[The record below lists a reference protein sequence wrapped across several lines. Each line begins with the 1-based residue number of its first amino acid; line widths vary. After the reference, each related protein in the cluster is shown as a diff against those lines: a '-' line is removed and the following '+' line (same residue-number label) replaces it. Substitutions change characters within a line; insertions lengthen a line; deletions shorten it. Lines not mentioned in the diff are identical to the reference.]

1 MSGLQF
7 YKLDLH
13 THTPASKC
21 YLHKDQTPE
30 QIVQAAIE
38 QGLAGIAVTDHN
50 TAEWVDQMKA
60 AAQDSGLVV
69 FPGVEISMSEGYHL
83 AALFD
88 PSVDQ
93 KHVENFL
100 GAIKIKSAEYGK
112 SDALCKES
120 VYAVIEQIHELGGLA
135 VLAHIDAPKGAFFEL
150 SKLKDDGKVGVPVN
164 CRDLFNQAKYDAV
177 EIVNDGYP
185 EGYDEKHHIQRF
197 PAYYQASDNP
207 DPDQPTKH
215 SIAGLGKLHSWFNIE
230 QVNLEG
236 LRQAFND
243 PDARICLKDCYQQ
256 VGYQRIVRMGI
267 GKSGFLRSQAF
278 EFHQGLNSIIGG
290 KGVGKSLAIEFL
302 RFALHQPP
310 EDPKLHEDHVK
321 KLEKRLE
328 IGNTVE
334 VVYEQADGVQYH
346 IERQLLDVRKDKHLE
361 THQTCTNV
369 GSGEEYKG
377 DIPAM
382 FPILAYSQTEVIKIA
397 ENKNAQLQLI
407 DRFIDPRSHEQEI
420 AGIRAKLAENDIRLA
435 SAIQARDRMGSIQV
449 EIDTLHAKIRA
460 LRKSLENPIFNVF
473 EKAEIKKATFD
484 ARYEYVS
491 GLIDEIRDEIQII
504 KEDKLDKLPDDLGGD
519 AELKQAQKTAEEA
532 QGRTI
537 KALEAI
543 MKDLGKYKAQISDVI
558 MVWMPEFDKL
568 SAEYQKLLEEI
579 GGDRKAKERER
590 KKLEKQKAEYDKEAG
605 DLKKMLKDLPT
616 ILDRR
621 EKLLDDL
628 ERAHRRYY
636 EARKTKYE
644 QLTELSD
651 GKLQVEL
658 EHAADRSSFEEKL
671 VDLLKGGS
679 NAPSVSDRRKIAQNV
694 QPRRFVQLILDRNVL
709 HLKNEAELSETW
721 AERTIEKLWSS
732 DDFTEVLA
740 LQHNAYPTDVPTIR
754 FRKEGRV
761 YGELNELSVGQ
772 KCTALLII
780 ALCDGTMP
788 VVIDQPE
795 DALDI
800 ASVWEDVAKKLRRGK
815 DHRQFILTTHNSSV
829 AVGGDSDQFIVL
841 KAGAESGKIFHVG
854 AIDSQDVR
862 ESVIDHLEGGK
873 EPYKLRAGKYN
884 I

>member
-1 MSGLQF
+1 MPGLKF
-7 YKLDLH
+7 FKLDLH
-13 THTPASKC
+13 THTPASRC
-21 YLHKDQTPE
+21 YLHKEQTAA
-30 QIVQAAIE
+30 QIVQAALD

-50 TAEWVDQMKA
+50 TAEWVDQMKT
-60 AAQDSGLVV
+60 AAQDLGLIV

-83 AALFD
+83 VAIFD

-100 GAIKIKSAEYGK
+100 GAIKIKSSEYGK

-120 VYAVIEQIHELGGLA
+120 VYTVIDQIHTSGGQA

-150 SKLKDDGKVGVPVN
+150 AKKKDDGKVGVPVN
-164 CRDLFNQAKYDAV
+164 CRDLFNQAKYDAIEV
-177 EIVNDGYP
+177 VGGGYP
-185 EGYDEKHHIQRF
+185 EGYDEQHHIENF
-197 PAYYQASDNP
+197 PAYYQASDNL
-207 DPDQPTKH
+207 DPEQPTKH

-243 PDARICLKDCYQQ
+243 PSARICLTDCYHK
-256 VGYQRIVRMGI
+256 VGYPRIVNLKVGN
-267 GKSGFLRSQAF
+267 SGFLRNQGF
-278 EFHQGLNSIIGG
+278 DFHPGLNSIIGG
-290 KGVGKSLAIEFL
+290 KGVGKSLAVEFL
-302 RFALHQPP
+302 RFGLQQPP
-310 EDPKLHEDHVK
+310 EDPNLHEDHVK

-328 IGNTVE
+328 VGNSVE
-334 VVYEQADGVQYH
+334 IVYEQADGTQYKL
-346 IERQLLDVRKDKHLE
+346 ERQILNIRKGKID
-361 THQTCTNV
+361 THQTCANLTT
-369 GSGEEYKG
+369 GEEYNG
-377 DIPAM
+377 NIPTM
-382 FPILAYSQTEVIKIA
+382 FPILAYSQTEVIKIT
-397 ENKNAQLQLI
+397 ESKDAQLQLI
-407 DRFIDPRSHEQEI
+407 DRFIDPRPHEQEI
-420 AGIRAKLAENDIRLA
+420 DKIQARLAENDIRLA
-435 SAIQARDRMGSIQV
+435 SAIQARDRMASVQV
-449 EIDTLHAKIRA
+449 EIDTLKARIGTLK
-460 LRKSLENPIFNVF
+460 KSLENPIFTAY
-473 EKAEIKKATFD
+473 EKSEAKKAALD
-484 ARYEYVS
+484 ARYTYIS
-491 GLIDEIRDEIQII
+491 GLIDEIKNEIKSI
-504 KEDKLDKLPDDLGGD
+504 KDNKLDSLPDEYADD
-519 AELKQAQKTAEEA
+519 ADLKQAQQAAQEA
-532 QGRTI
+532 QNRTI

-543 MKDLGKYKAQISDVI
+543 LKDLGDSKAQVSDVI
-558 MVWMPEFDKL
+558 MGWMPKFDKL
-568 SAEYQKLLEEI
+568 SAEYQKLLEEL

-590 KKLEKQKAEYDKEAG
+590 KNLEAQKAEYDSEASE
-605 DLKKMLKDLPT
+605 LQKLLKDLPAF
-616 ILDRR
+616 LEQR

-628 ERAHRRYY
+628 ERAHHSYY
-636 EARKTKYE
+636 ETRKAKYE

-651 GKLQVEL
+651 EKLQVEL
-658 EHAADRSSFEEKL
+658 EHAADRKNFEDKL
-671 VDLLKGGS
+671 VDLLKGGD
-679 NAPSVSDRRKIAQNV
+679 NAPSVSDRKKIAQNV
-694 QPRRFVQLILDRNVL
+694 LPRRLIQLVLDRNSL
-709 HLKNEAELSETW
+709 HLKEEAELSETW
-721 AERTIEKLWSS
+721 TERTIEKLWST
-732 DDFTEVLA
+732 DDFTQMLA

-754 FRKEGRV
+754 FRKEGKV

-841 KAGAESGKIFHVG
+841 KAGAEAGRIFHIG